1 MVQLSLEMAVKDFNM
16 VIYQLFIKKWQV
28 LIKPKG

>member
-1 MVQLSLEMAVKDFNM
+1 MEPLSLEKASKAFNM
-16 VIYQLFIKKWQV
+16 GIYQLFIKKMQV

>member
-1 MVQLSLEMAVKDFNM
+1 MGQRSLEKLVKAFNM
-16 VIYQLFIKKWQV
+16 GIYQLFSKKLQV

>member
-1 MVQLSLEMAVKDFNM
+1 MGQRSLEKLVKAFNM
-16 VIYQLFIKKWQV
+16 GIYQLFRKKLQV

>member
-1 MVQLSLEMAVKDFNM
+1 MGQRSLEKLFNAFNM
-16 VIYQLFIKKWQV
+16 GIYQLFGKKLQV